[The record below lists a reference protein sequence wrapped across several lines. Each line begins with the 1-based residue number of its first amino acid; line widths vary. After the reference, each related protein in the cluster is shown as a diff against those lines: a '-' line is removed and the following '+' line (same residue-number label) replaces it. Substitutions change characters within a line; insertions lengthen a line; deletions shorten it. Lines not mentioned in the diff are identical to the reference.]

1 MFLFTKTS
9 LHIKVSIAYL
19 WIPTTNLIMN
29 FRTPNKPNFSSHSHN
44 TVGLEEIRIE
54 IEVLPSYQLLRT
66 DASFQN

>member
-1 MFLFTKTS
+1 
-9 LHIKVSIAYL
+9 
-19 WIPTTNLIMN
+19 MN

-54 IEVLPSYQLLRT
+54 IEVLPSYQLLSIMT